1 MTFLF
6 HQRFYSIKGIL
17 KETIM
22 KERLAR
28 ARVYELQPALL
39 KSLAVFDQTVRKGL
53 EPKLLHLVKIRTSQI
68 NGCAF
73 CQHMHA
79 QEARHDGE
87 QQERLDVLASWAEV
101 AVFSERERAALRW
114 AETLARIAQHS
125 VHDEDYDAVAAYF
138 NEQELVNLT
147 GMIMAINA
155 WNRLA
160 ISFRFQPDFQL
171 SFN

>member
-1 MTFLF
+1 
-6 HQRFYSIKGIL
+6 
-17 KETIM
+17 M
-22 KERLAR
+22 KERIAR
-28 ARVYELQPALL
+28 THVYELQPALL
-39 KSLAVFDQTVRKGL
+39 KSLAVFDQAVRKGL

-79 QEARHDGE
+79 QEARRDGE
-87 QQERLDVLASWAEV
+87 QQERLDVLAAWAEV
-101 AVFSERERAALRW
+101 AVFSERERAALGW
-114 AETLARIAQHS
+114 AEVLAQIAQRH
-125 VHDEDYDAVAAYF
+125 VRDEDYDAVAAHF

-160 ISFRFQPDFQL
+160 ISFRFQPDF
-171 SFN
+171 N

>member
-1 MTFLF
+1 
-6 HQRFYSIKGIL
+6 
-17 KETIM
+17 M
-22 KERLAR
+22 KERITP

-39 KSLAVFDQTVRKGL
+39 KSLAVFDQAVRVGL

-79 QEARHDGE
+79 VEARHDGE
-87 QQERLDVLASWAEV
+87 QQERLDVLISWAEV
-101 AVFSERERAALRW
+101 GVFSVREQAALRW
-114 AETLARIAQHS
+114 AETLAGLAQR
-125 VHDEDYDAVAAYF
+125 DLYNEDFDAVAEYF

-147 GMIMAINA
+147 GVIMAINA

-160 ISFRFQPDFQL
+160 ISFRFQPKCQEAHQ
-171 SFN
+171 S

>member
-1 MTFLF
+1 
-6 HQRFYSIKGIL
+6 
-17 KETIM
+17 M

-39 KSLAVFDQTVRKGL
+39 KSLAVFDQAVRKGL

-87 QQERLDVLASWAEV
+87 QQERLDVLASWPEV

-114 AETLARIAQHS
+114 AETLARLAQHS
-125 VHDEDYDAVAAYF
+125 VHDEDYDAVAAHF

-160 ISFRFQPDFQL
+160 IAFRFQPDFNKL
-171 SFN
+171 AAGDN

>member
-1 MTFLF
+1 
-6 HQRFYSIKGIL
+6 
-17 KETIM
+17 M
-22 KERLAR
+22 KERLTP

-39 KSLAVFDQTVRKGL
+39 KSLAVFDQAVRNGL

-79 QEARHDGE
+79 AEARHDDE
-87 QQERLDVLASWAEV
+87 QQERLDVVASWAEV
-101 AVFSERERAALRW
+101 GVFSERERAALRW
-114 AETLARIAQHS
+114 AETLARLSQHP
-125 VHDEDYDAVAAYF
+125 VQDEDYEAVAAHF

-160 ISFRFQPDFQL
+160 IGFRFQPKFKAL
-171 SFN
+171 

>member
-1 MTFLF
+1 
-6 HQRFYSIKGIL
+6 
-17 KETIM
+17 M
-22 KERLAR
+22 KERIAR
-28 ARVYELQPALL
+28 THVYELQPALL
-39 KSLAVFDQTVRKGL
+39 KSLAVFDQAVRKGL

-79 QEARHDGE
+79 QEARRDGE
-87 QQERLDVLASWAEV
+87 QQERLGVLAAWAEV
-101 AVFSERERAALRW
+101 AVFSERERAALGW
-114 AETLARIAQHS
+114 AEVLAQIAQRH
-125 VHDEDYDAVAAYF
+125 VRDEDYDAVAAHF

-160 ISFRFQPDFQL
+160 ISFRFQPDF
-171 SFN
+171 N

>member
-1 MTFLF
+1 
-6 HQRFYSIKGIL
+6 
-17 KETIM
+17 M

-39 KSLAVFDQTVRKGL
+39 KSLAVFDQAVRKGL

-125 VHDEDYDAVAAYF
+125 VHDEDYDAVAAHF

>member
-1 MTFLF
+1 
-6 HQRFYSIKGIL
+6 
-17 KETIM
+17 M
-22 KERLAR
+22 KERIAR
-28 ARVYELQPALL
+28 THVYELQPALL
-39 KSLAVFDQTVRKGL
+39 KSLAAFDQAVRKGL

-79 QEARHDGE
+79 QEARRDGE
-87 QQERLDVLASWAEV
+87 QQERLDVLAAWAEV
-101 AVFSERERAALRW
+101 AVFSERERAALGW
-114 AETLARIAQHS
+114 AEVLAQIAQRH
-125 VHDEDYDAVAAYF
+125 VRDEDYDAVAAHF

-160 ISFRFQPDFQL
+160 ISFRFQPDF
-171 SFN
+171 N

>member
-1 MTFLF
+1 
-6 HQRFYSIKGIL
+6 
-17 KETIM
+17 M

-125 VHDEDYDAVAAYF
+125 VHDEDYDAVAAHF